1 MVQWLGYSTTRDQ
14 NADFS
19 QIFLYRTK
27 VSESRASISFMK
39 QFAIFVALFAVLA
52 ACRPPSGGSS
62 STTPPDDIK
71 VQVEV
76 GDNPMTGNL
85 PVSIFILKD
94 NQGVSGA
101 TVEVTGNMTHAGM
114 EPVIVTAQESEAG
127 LYVADPFVIEMPGD
141 TVITADVTLGD
152 GTKFSVN
159 KAFTVTLTP

>member
-1 MVQWLGYSTTRDQ
+1 
-14 NADFS
+14 
-19 QIFLYRTK
+19 
-27 VSESRASISFMK
+27 MK
-39 QFAIFVALFAVLA
+39 QMAIFMALFVVLT

-62 STTPPDDIK
+62 SNTPPDDIQ

-114 EPVIVTAQESEAG
+114 EPVIVTAKESEAG

-159 KAFTVTLTP
+159 KALTVAQTP

>member
-1 MVQWLGYSTTRDQ
+1 
-14 NADFS
+14 
-19 QIFLYRTK
+19 
-27 VSESRASISFMK
+27 MK
-39 QFAIFVALFAVLA
+39 QLAIFVALFAVLM
-52 ACRPPSGGSS
+52 ACRPPSGGLS

-76 GDNPMTGNL
+76 DDNPMTGNL
-85 PVSIFILKD
+85 PVSVFILKD

-114 EPVIVTAQESEAG
+114 EPVIVTAKESEAG

-159 KAFTVTLTP
+159 KALTVAQTP